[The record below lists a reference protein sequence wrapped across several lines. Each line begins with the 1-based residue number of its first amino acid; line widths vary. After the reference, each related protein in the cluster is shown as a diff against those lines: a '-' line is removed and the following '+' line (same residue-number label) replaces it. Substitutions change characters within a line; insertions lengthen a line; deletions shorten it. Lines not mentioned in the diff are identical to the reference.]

1 MSSTLSPLAIHH
13 ILSFTEQDY
22 RRRKP
27 NLKNA
32 ARVPQV
38 GLMARHVCPT
48 WGLIYELYF
57 SGKRPPLLDYL
68 RSPELLLK
76 FKDDLDYRDMRD
88 VFGHGKP
95 IVFDDDIPQRFVS
108 KLVQAFVRLREEPS
122 SLNVTAVIPYAK
134 VWRTQEAHCSTA
146 TREVALMGLS
156 DVWPEVYAVY
166 LPCAECTTLESMFES
181 SSIMPRFGPSS
192 RQSTKCVVEIF
203 HVFSN
208 HFDKKLTLELTF
220 VLGTP
225 EKYKHADVLTCPAA
239 ARKPEKMELR
249 QVVMYLDEKT
259 CSPLAV
265 GTTRKRKSLLLH
277 PDLAPEVYGFLDRV
291 HVGTSLTAN
300 SALNQLISR
309 LKNRLSMHHLM
320 CEFKADGVEHS
331 LRFEGA
337 CWLTVHHFRRDLSYT
352 DVRRLKV
359 PGAEGPSTDCALIL
373 HNMSNSY
380 VVDLKVPYSNSRF
393 SLKMLAALVDRN
405 FSVGRLRMHA
415 LDGPLTDYRS
425 LEVVF
430 CGSLRL
436 GALDL
441 RIRRKSLVNLIKTTN
456 FLRMPTI
463 QGLTELRLILAET
476 RRGLPSRTSCPAE
489 YPRRVPRHRLA
500 VVRSSLW
507 IAGIYLLSNCAH
519 FEVNYGPDRHMQ
531 SAVRKLVR
539 VCEKF
544 ERGEITEIVERFKF
558 TVSDRLVSFPF
569 NARNRIASTSPV
581 EGRGF
586 YAARCTWDVY
596 RFRNAATGEWLTAC
610 VGHRESYSSDTVLH
624 IAKGELDLQSVKGE
638 DDPDAMNDS
647 D

>member
-1 MSSTLSPLAIHH
+1 MSSTLGPLATHH
-13 ILSFTEQDY
+13 ILSFIEQDY

-38 GLMARHVCPT
+38 GLMARHVCPK

-57 SGKRPPLLDYL
+57 SGNRPPLLDYL

-76 FKDDLDYRDMRD
+76 FKDDLDYRDMRV

-108 KLVQAFVRLREEPS
+108 KLVQVSTKRATGFVRLREEPS
-122 SLNVTAVIPYAK
+122 SLNVTAIIPYAK

-156 DVWPEVYAVY
+156 DVWPEVYATY

-203 HVFSN
+203 HVFSS

-225 EKYKHADVLTCPAA
+225 EK
-239 ARKPEKMELR
+239 KMELR

-259 CSPLAV
+259 CSPLPV
-265 GTTRKRKSLLLH
+265 GATRKRQSLLLH

-291 HVGTSLTAN
+291 HVGKSLTAN
-300 SALNQLISR
+300 SALSQLISR
-309 LKNRLSMHHLM
+309 LKNRLPVHHLM

-331 LRFEGA
+331 LRFKGA
-337 CWLTVHHFRRDLSYT
+337 YWLTVHHFRRELSYT

-359 PGAEGPSTDCALIL
+359 PCAESPAADCALIL
-373 HNMSNSY
+373 HNLSNSY

-405 FSVGRLRMHA
+405 FSVGHLRMHA

-430 CGSLRL
+430 CGRMRL
-436 GALDL
+436 GALEL
-441 RIRRKSLVNLIKTTN
+441 RIRRKSLANLIKTTN

-463 QGLTELRLILAET
+463 QGLTELRLILH
-476 RRGLPSRTSCPAE
+476 S
-489 YPRRVPRHRLA
+489 
-500 VVRSSLW
+500 
-507 IAGIYLLSNCAH
+507 
-519 FEVNYGPDRHMQ
+519 
-531 SAVRKLVR
+531 
-539 VCEKF
+539 
-544 ERGEITEIVERFKF
+544 
-558 TVSDRLVSFPF
+558 
-569 NARNRIASTSPV
+569 
-581 EGRGF
+581 
-586 YAARCTWDVY
+586 
-596 RFRNAATGEWLTAC
+596 
-610 VGHRESYSSDTVLH
+610 
-624 IAKGELDLQSVKGE
+624 
-638 DDPDAMNDS
+638 
-647 D
+647 